1 MHGNRKSHDPLAIRS
16 ARDRC
21 TSLIA
26 ASVELAGDQT
36 GMGVLLSY
44 FARRFS
50 PALFTF
56 FLFFSPLSSV
66 TSPLSLS
73 FSLTSIHIPVVGIDG
88 DDGDDGDD
96 GTRCAQTTLNYLQ
109 TLKRGGK
116 TEPTMLCCSGANVDD
131 PAPFSVNVHS
141 S

>member
-21 TSLIA
+21 TFRSLHQPPWNWP
-26 ASVELAGDQT
+26 ETKRGW
-36 GMGVLLSY
+36 VLLSY
-44 FARRFS
+44 FSRRFY

-56 FLFFSPLSSV
+56 CLFSS
-66 TSPLSLS
+66 LSLS
-73 FSLTSIHIPVVGIDG
+73 LSHPHTSPCRRRRHRRR
-88 DDGDDGDD
+88 DDGDDSDDDD
-96 GTRCAQTTLNYLQ
+96 GDPLCTATLNYLQ

-116 TEPTMLCCSGANVDD
+116 TEPTTLRCSRANVDD